1 MLCIVLIILLILML
15 TYLAAIMPNLRQDM
29 KTSGLLDVR
38 YAHRGLFSNETDAP
52 ENSMRAFRKA
62 KDAGYGIETDVQL
75 SKDGTA
81 VLFHDFTL
89 ARIARNDR
97 NEPVAGKVSDYT
109 LEELESFHLLNSGE
123 KIPLFQD
130 FLDLI
135 DGSVPLIIE
144 LKIEN
149 SDTKL
154 EVCSAADQMLR
165 QYKGL
170 YCIESF
176 NPRGVQW
183 YRLNHP
189 EVIRGQLSDLFHKE
203 DPDHYSILMF
213 ACENMLFNFL
223 TRPDFIAYDVNYP
236 CNASRA
242 LCRHLYHNTA
252 VCWTVKSEEQLAE
265 AQKHF
270 DAFIFD
276 SFVPKAGPKTKGN
289 QC

>member
-1 MLCIVLIILLILML
+1 
-15 TYLAAIMPNLRQDM
+15 M
-29 KTSGLLDVR
+29 K
-38 YAHRGLFSNETDAP
+38 
-52 ENSMRAFRKA
+52 AFRKA
-62 KDAGYGIETDVQL
+62 KEAGYGIETDVQL

-89 ARIARNDR
+89 ARVARDR
-97 NEPVAGKVSDYT
+97 DNQPVSGKVSDYT
-109 LEELESFHLLNSGE
+109 LAELESFHLLNSEE

-154 EVCSAADQMLR
+154 EVCKVADRLLTA
-165 QYKGL
+165 YKGL

-183 YRLNHP
+183 YRQNRP
-189 EVIRGQLSDLFHKE
+189 GVIRGQLSDLFRKE
-203 DPDHYSILMF
+203 DPNHYGILMF

-223 TRPDFIAYDVNYP
+223 TRPDFVAYDVKYP
-236 CNASRA
+236 YNPSRV
-242 LCRHLYHNTA
+242 LCRHLYRNTA
-252 VCWTVKSEEQLAE
+252 ICWTVKNE
-265 AQKHF
+265 AQLNEAQDHF
-270 DAFIFD
+270 DAVIFD
-276 SFVPKAGPKTKGN
+276 SFVPKTGPKAR
-289 QC
+289 